1 MAANFARQAGWP
13 RRHVAPAGQRGFAL
27 LELAIA
33 VAVASLLAIWAADKL
48 ARDVED
54 AAQRATGRWFSEIR
68 RALDSM
74 LARHGDLLVAGHVA
88 RSEDGRPRYADSWSP
103 TITELKDNGHL
114 PQAFPLAGPAGVRAS
129 IRVARSGACP
139 GAACRLD
146 ALAYSSAPLLH
157 AGSGKPDFSR
167 IAGVLMATEGS
178 GGSVSELAPD
188 RLRGGAL
195 DLPNPPL
202 PGMAALPP
210 GTVAVWA
217 GREAGAKTAYLRPHD
232 TRDPDFRGDV
242 SAAGSVAAT
251 GRLVAG
257 EHLKLGAVAVAQEPC
272 PENGLL
278 ARDTAGGLLSC
289 VAGVWSAPGGFG
301 GAFSWNT
308 GSGCTE
314 RQGASSL
321 NPRTGRC
328 SCPPGFKP
336 VLVAA
341 GGVGDWLAQGW
352 TEGYVCVR

>member
-1 MAANFARQAGWP
+1 LTANRP
-13 RRHVAPAGQRGFAL
+13 RRAGLTVGYIAAAQRGFAL

-33 VAVASLLAIWAADKL
+33 VALATLLAVWAADRL
-48 ARDVED
+48 SRDVED
-54 AAQRATGRWFSEIR
+54 AAQRATGRWLSEIR

-74 LARHGDLLVAGHVA
+74 LARHGDLLAAGQVA
-88 RSEDGRPRYADSWSP
+88 RTDDGRPVYADAWSP
-103 TITELKDNGHL
+103 TIAELKRDGHL
-114 PQAFPLAGPAGVRAS
+114 PQAFPPAGPVGVEARV
-129 IRVARSGACP
+129 RVARSGACP

-146 ALAYSSAPLLH
+146 ALAYISAPLVH

-167 IAGVLMATEGS
+167 IAGVLMATEGA
-178 GGSVSELAPD
+178 GASVSELAPG
-188 RLRGGAL
+188 RLRGGSL

-217 GREAGAKTAYLRPHD
+217 GREAGARTAYLRPHD
-232 TRDPDFRGDV
+232 SRNPDFRGDV
-242 SAAGSVAAT
+242 SAAGTVAAS

-257 EHLKLGAVAVAQEPC
+257 EHLKLGAVASAQDPC

-278 ARDTAGGLLSC
+278 ARDAAGGLLSC

-328 SCPPGFKP
+328 SCPPGFKA

>member
-1 MAANFARQAGWP
+1 MLPVRRIAATAQS
-13 RRHVAPAGQRGFAL
+13 GFAL

-33 VAVASLLAIWAADKL
+33 VAVATLLAIWAADRL

-54 AAQRATGRWFSEIR
+54 AAERATGRWLSEVR

-74 LARHGDLLVAGHVA
+74 LARHGDLLAAGQVTLTE
-88 RSEDGRPRYADSWSP
+88 SGQPPYADPWSP
-103 TITELKDNGHL
+103 TIAELKNDGHL
-114 PQAFPLAGPAGVRAS
+114 PQAFPDAGPAGVRVLV
-129 IRVARSGACP
+129 RMARSGSCP
-139 GAACRLD
+139 GLACRLD

-157 AGSGKPDFSR
+157 AGSGRPDFAR
-167 IAGVLMATEGS
+167 IAGVVMATDGA
-178 GGSVSELAPD
+178 GASVSQRAPD

-217 GREAGAKTAYLRPHD
+217 GREAGSGTAYLRPRD
-232 TRDPDFRGDV
+232 TRNPDFRGDV
-242 SAAGSVAAT
+242 SAAGTVAAT

-257 EHLKLGAVAVAQEPC
+257 EHLKLGAVAALQAPC

-278 ARDTAGGLLSC
+278 ARDAAGGLLSC
-289 VAGVWSAPGGFG
+289 VAGLWSAPGGFG

-308 GSGCTE
+308 GAGCID
-314 RQGASSL
+314 RQGVSSP

-328 SCPPGFKP
+328 SCPPGFEA

-341 GGVGDWLAQGW
+341 GGVADWLTQGW